1 MHVMNEMRNR
11 VHVELKILAFFGAS
25 SLEVLPF
32 ILCIHWETQTQKWS
46 WRNHSLFIDF
56 PSLFF
61 VFEKE
66 EMSGHLLFLVASPW
80 FFFFQA
86 KLMSE
91 LVAYRAC
98 EESQVPAWLGSD
110 DYSLR
115 EVWPHATS
123 SHGYQCVLVRSARK
137 LWAYTQDLRL
147 LQGCYE
153 IETTEKPGDKRHVE
167 FVHLNV
173 VN

>member
-32 ILCIHWETQTQKWS
+32 VLCIHWETQTQKWS
-46 WRNHSLFIDF
+46 WRNHSLFVDF
-56 PSLFF
+56 PSLLFF
-61 VFEKE
+61 FWERGNE
-66 EMSGHLLFLVASPW
+66 RSLIIPGCFPMILFLPS
-80 FFFFQA
+80 QA
-86 KLMSE
+86 HEWAGCLQSLWRKPSAG
-91 LVAYRAC
+91 LVRLWW
-98 EESQVPAWLGSD
+98 VFLTW
-110 DYSLR
+110 SL
-115 EVWPHATS
+115 WPHATS

-153 IETTEKPGDKRHVE
+153 IETTEKARW
-167 FVHLNV
+167 
-173 VN
+173 

>member
-1 MHVMNEMRNR
+1 MHVTNEMRNR
-11 VHVELKILAFFGAS
+11 VHVELKLLAFFGAS

-32 ILCIHWETQTQKWS
+32 VLCIHWETQTQKWS

-61 VFEKE
+61 FFFFEKE

-98 EESQVPAWLGSD
+98 EESQVLAWLGSD

-115 EVWPHATS
+115 EICDHTKQVLTAINACL
-123 SHGYQCVLVRSARK
+123 CVAPGNCESTPK
-137 LWAYTQDLRL
+137 IWDCC
-147 LQGCYE
+147 QGRYE
-153 IETTEKPGDKRHVE
+153 IEMTEKARR
-167 FVHLNV
+167 
-173 VN
+173 